1 MFARARAA
9 IVAAGLAALIA
20 VGVVLLTSTQPRA
33 LPTVADL
40 HMPVARAALGRT
52 VTVGSKR
59 GVTIGDGTRL
69 DIQSRYGQFRGHW
82 WWNKGWVYVSGQVLP
97 GSRIHVHI
105 DAKSLTITETPDL
118 QGVEQIRRY
127 GPKTFVGDDVE
138 VDVVRLGVG
147 TFLFETRT
155 AGGPFPGRHV
165 VDQLQGRAWSSRG
178 LTITRDQVTSTPANH
193 VPCTLMEQPSAEWN
207 LGCRI
212 LGQAPLDSDRRGR
225 FPSNADAVIEAY
237 GISLTATPN
246 RRTQLPTDS
255 VRVDW

>member
-1 MFARARAA
+1 MTAAQCVGFGAGGATGEGVMFARARAA

-155 AGGPFPGRHV
+155 
-165 VDQLQGRAWSSRG
+165 RG